1 MNDLS
6 PEARALLELASGE
19 DSPTGEDRVRVRRA
33 LAASISA
40 GALASSAPA
49 AASTKAALGAAAGA
63 SGTLAKS
70 TVGIWLVVG
79 AVAGLAGSA
88 AVFVGTRAKS
98 PSTTSAQEHGVVPA
112 KTPAPAQ
119 PATPAAAPESPQITP
134 SAAAPQLEAAQP
146 APAPQSARTTNNA
159 GPLLP
164 RASHASAVSG
174 VSEAVH
180 VASPPLTA
188 PTPPPPA
195 APPPPA
201 PPAVTS
207 LGPETALLESARAAL
222 GRGDAP
228 SALAL
233 LERHEREFPTGTLVE
248 ERLAAKVL
256 ALCSLGRRDEAAR
269 SASRLLRMSPNSPL
283 RARILDSCAYER

>member
-19 DSPTGEDRVRVRRA
+19 DSPTRDDRVRIRRA
-33 LAASISA
+33 LAASITA

-70 TVGIWLVVG
+70 TVGIWLALGV
-79 AVAGLAGSA
+79 VAGLAGSA
-88 AVFVGTRAKS
+88 AVFVGAPKA
-98 PSTTSAQEHGVVPA
+98 PSASSAQDHGTVRT
-112 KTPAPAQ
+112 KTPALSQ
-119 PATPAAAPESPQITP
+119 PITPPAAPESPEPPEATPGAAATRLEPAPPVAPQIARPTNTP
-134 SAAAPQLEAAQP
+134 SLPQPAHAAAA
-146 APAPQSARTTNNA
+146 
-159 GPLLP
+159 
-164 RASHASAVSG
+164 SG
-174 VSEAVH
+174 VSDAVH
-180 VASPPLTA
+180 GAA
-188 PTPPPPA
+188 PPPA
-195 APPPPA
+195 APSPA
-201 PPAVTS
+201 APLPAASPAVTS

-228 SALAL
+228 GALAL

-269 SASRLLRMSPNSPL
+269 AASRLLRMSPNSPL
-283 RARILDSCAYER
+283 RARILDSCAYDH